1 LQANEISVW
10 IEMGNGGVALTNFER
25 ILAPAVIGLCVFLAL
40 PASSAA
46 AEAQATAVI
55 CSNPV
60 SGAHWQITIDYQK
73 STVDSYP
80 ADITGAQISWFD
92 PKDGGYYS
100 IDRQS
105 GDLITALGS
114 STGGW
119 LRHNHCS
126 LGKPR

>member
-1 LQANEISVW
+1 MDRGGKLGAAS
-10 IEMGNGGVALTNFER
+10 MGFEGNLAGVM
-25 ILAPAVIGLCVFLAL
+25 VGLGAFFAL
-40 PASSAA
+40 PLPGSA
-46 AEAQATAVI
+46 AEAQATAVT

-80 ADITGAQISWFD
+80 ADITGGQISWFD

-100 IDRQS
+100 IDRES
-105 GDLITALGS
+105 GELVTALGS

>member
-1 LQANEISVW
+1 
-10 IEMGNGGVALTNFER
+10 MDRGGRRGAALMHFER
-25 ILAPAVIGLCVFLAL
+25 NL
-40 PASSAA
+40 AA
-46 AEAQATAVI
+46 AIIGASALLAVPVRGATEEAQATAVT

-80 ADITGAQISWFD
+80 ADITIYEISWFD

-105 GDLITALGS
+105 GDLVTALGS

-126 LGKPR
+126 LEKPR

>member
-1 LQANEISVW
+1 MDRDNNW
-10 IEMGNGGVALTNFER
+10 GMGLMHFER
-25 ILAPAVIGLCVFLAL
+25 ILAAAVVGVGALVAL
-40 PASSAA
+40 PGPGTAA
-46 AEAQATAVI
+46 QAQATAVT

-60 SGAHWQITIDYQK
+60 SGAHWQIMIDYQK

-80 ADITGAQISWFD
+80 AEITVAEISWFD

-126 LGKPR
+126 LETPR

>member
-1 LQANEISVW
+1 
-10 IEMGNGGVALTNFER
+10 MDRGGNWGVVLMHFER
-25 ILAPAVIGLCVFLAL
+25 ILAPAVVGLIASLAL
-40 PASSAA
+40 PVPGTA
-46 AEAQATAVI
+46 AEAQATAVT

-60 SGAHWQITIDYQK
+60 SGAHWQIMIDYQK

-80 ADITGAQISWFD
+80 ADITVAQISWFD

-105 GDLITALGS
+105 GDLVTALGS

>member
-1 LQANEISVW
+1 
-10 IEMGNGGVALTNFER
+10 MYFER
-25 ILAPAVIGLCVFLAL
+25 LLAAAVLGLCAFLVL
-40 PASSAA
+40 PVSSAA
-46 AEAQATAVI
+46 AEAQVTAVT

-60 SGAHWQITIDYQK
+60 SGAHWQIMINYQK

-80 ADITGAQISWFD
+80 ADITMAQISWFD

>member
-1 LQANEISVW
+1 
-10 IEMGNGGVALTNFER
+10 MYFER
-25 ILAPAVIGLCVFLAL
+25 ILAAAVLGLGAFLPWPVPGAT
-40 PASSAA
+40 
-46 AEAQATAVI
+46 AEAQVTAVM

-60 SGAHWQITIDYQK
+60 SGAHWQIMIDYQK

-80 ADITGAQISWFD
+80 ADITVAAISWFD

-100 IDRQS
+100 IDRRS

>member
-1 LQANEISVW
+1 
-10 IEMGNGGVALTNFER
+10 MYFGRAL
-25 ILAPAVIGLCVFLAL
+25 AAAVIGLCAL
-40 PASSAA
+40 PALPVPGAGG
-46 AEAQATAVI
+46 EAQATAVM

-60 SGAHWQITIDYQK
+60 SGAHWEIMIDYQK

-80 ADITGAQISWFD
+80 ARITVAQISWFD

>member
-1 LQANEISVW
+1 
-10 IEMGNGGVALTNFER
+10 MYFER
-25 ILAPAVIGLCVFLAL
+25 NLAAAVIGVCALLAL
-40 PASSAA
+40 PERGATT
-46 AEAQATAVI
+46 EAQATAVT

-80 ADITGAQISWFD
+80 ADITIGEISWFD

-105 GDLITALGS
+105 GDLVTALGS